1 MLDLTILLVEDLQSR
16 GWTLA
21 TAESCT
27 AGRIAQTFADAKG
40 SGEVYVGG
48 VIAYRK
54 DRKATVLG
62 VPEDLLRQPEGA
74 VSEAVA
80 VGMAEGVR
88 HLMGATVAIASTG
101 VAGPSPDEDGNPVG
115 RVYLAI
121 AGHGLEADCR
131 RFDFGEMD
139 ADAILA
145 RTVDAAL
152 LMLAGLLGRDAG

>member
-1 MLDLTILLVEDLQSR
+1 MLDLTSLLVTDLQAR

-27 AGRIAQTFADAKG
+27 AGRIAQEFADVEG
-40 SGEVYVGG
+40 SGSVYIGG

-54 DRKATVLG
+54 DCKTRVLG
-62 VPEDLLRQPEGA
+62 VSKDLLAGPEGA

-80 VGMAEGVR
+80 VAMAEGVR
-88 HLMGATVAIASTG
+88 NLTGANLAIASTG
-101 VAGPSPDEDGNPVG
+101 VAGPRADEDGNPVG
-115 RVYLAI
+115 RIYLAV
-121 AGHGLEADCR
+121 AREASNPNCR
-131 RFDFGEMD
+131 RFEFGEIG

-152 LMLAGLLGRDAG
+152 LMLAGVLGRDAA

>member
-1 MLDLTILLVEDLQSR
+1 VCGTSWGRPSRSPQR
-16 GWTLA
+16 GWQAPRLTRTA
-21 TAESCT
+21 T
-27 AGRIAQTFADAKG
+27 
-40 SGEVYVGG
+40 
-48 VIAYRK
+48 
-54 DRKATVLG
+54 
-62 VPEDLLRQPEGA
+62 
-74 VSEAVA
+74 
-80 VGMAEGVR
+80 
-88 HLMGATVAIASTG
+88 
-101 VAGPSPDEDGNPVG
+101 PVG